1 MTGGSRMRK
10 VKNDLMRNA
19 DRERR
24 FCFKQFDVLNDRCG
38 MKVGTDG
45 VLIGAWAFGGV
56 PSDASGSMLDV
67 GTGSGLI
74 ALMMAQRFPRLTVTG
89 IDIDDDA
96 LVEAG
101 INFSQSLWSDR
112 LEVLKVDFCIMAE
125 GATSGS
131 YDFIVS
137 NPPFF
142 ANGALSPDEARRTAR
157 HVGSL
162 NFSSFVSGASK
173 LLKPGGRMAL
183 VAPYDELA
191 GIMFEASLRGLQ
203 CVRQCAVG
211 TVRRKPFRRILLEF
225 TNGTDNGSS
234 ATEEDMQ
241 LYIHDDGGDFSAGYR
256 ELTKDFYLKF

>member
-1 MTGGSRMRK
+1 
-10 VKNDLMRNA
+10 MRNA
-19 DRERR
+19 DRERIFR
-24 FCFKQFDVLNDRCG
+24 FKQFDVLNDRCG

-45 VLIGAWAFGGV
+45 VLIGSWAFGGV
-56 PSDASGSMLDV
+56 AADASGSMLDV

-74 ALMMAQRFPRLTVTG
+74 ALMMAQRFPQLKVTG

-96 LVEAG
+96 VVEAG
-101 INFSQSLWSDR
+101 INFSRSPCAER
-112 LEVLKVDFCIMAE
+112 LEVVKEDFCIMAE
-125 GATSGS
+125 RATEVS

-142 ANGALSPDEARRTAR
+142 TNGALSPDEARRTAR
-157 HVGSL
+157 HVGGL
-162 NFSSFVSGASK
+162 NFSSFLSGASK

-183 VAPYDELA
+183 VAPFEELA
-191 GIMFEASLRGLQ
+191 GIMFEASLHGLQ

-211 TVRRKPFRRILLEF
+211 TVKRKPFRRILLEF
-225 TNGTDNGSS
+225 IKDRADGYP
-234 ATEEDMQ
+234 AMVEDSQ